1 MAHVRYPEDL
11 FSAQARQYLT
21 YHMTDVRVFYNKE
34 DLWQIPTEISNTEE
48 GLIEPYY
55 VILPLPGSHEPEYLQ
70 ILPFSPATKNN
81 MIAWL
86 AARNDPANYGEL
98 IVYELPKQELVFGPI
113 QVEGRIDQEP
123 TISEQFTLWDQR
135 GSNVIRGN
143 LLVLPINQSFLYIEP
158 VYLLSETS
166 ALPELK
172 RIVTASNSA
181 VAMAET
187 LSASLVALS
196 RGSGTVIVADDD
208 LAAGNDAAAPDAAP
222 TPSAPVGTPGTF
234 EEMVVAANAHLQAA
248 EEAQRQGDWATYGRE
263 LEALRATLAQLAT
276 MTTP

>member
-1 MAHVRYPEDL
+1 M
-11 FSAQARQYLT
+11 
-21 YHMTDVRVFYNKE
+21 
-34 DLWQIPTEISNTEE
+34 
-48 GLIEPYY
+48 
-55 VILPLPGSHEPEYLQ
+55 PGAHEPEFLQ

-86 AARNDPANYGEL
+86 AARNDPGHYGEL
-98 IVYELPKQELVFGPI
+98 IVYELPKQELIFGPI

-143 LLVLPINQSFLYIEP
+143 LLVLPINHSFLYIEP

-187 LSASLVALS
+187 LTTSLVALS
-196 RGSGTVIVADDD
+196 RGSGTVISADDGLTAGD
-208 LAAGNDAAAPDAAP
+208 TTAADATATRA
-222 TPSAPVGTPGTF
+222 APVGTPGTL
-234 EEMVVAANAHLQAA
+234 EELVAAANAHLQAA
-248 EEAQRQGDWATYGRE
+248 EAAQREGDWATYGRE